1 MADFAP
7 QPGRLRQ
14 ARVAQILQAATEVF
28 AAKGFDGTTTADIA
42 QRADLPK
49 ANIHYYFGTKEN
61 IYRAVLDD
69 ILELWLGAAD
79 HWISADR
86 TPAVALDGYIRAK
99 ILMAREKPDASR
111 IYATELISGAAHLQN
126 YLNTA
131 LRRRVHALSAVIDG
145 WIAAGLLRPI
155 SAAHLLFCIWAM
167 TQTYADFSV
176 QIGAVLDTTMP
187 DDAVFEMA
195 ATTVTSLIL
204 QSLIIH
210 KAETAS

>member
-1 MADFAP
+1 MADFSP

-28 AAKGFDGTTTADIA
+28 AAKGFDGTTMADIA
-42 QRADLPK
+42 QRAALPK

-86 TPAVALDGYIRAK
+86 PPAEALDGYIRAK
-99 ILMAREKPDASR
+99 ILLARDKPDASR
-111 IYATELISGAAHLQN
+111 IYATELISGAAHLQH

-131 LRRRVHALSAVIDG
+131 LRRRVHGLSAVIDG
-145 WIAAGLLRPI
+145 WIAAGRLRPV

-167 TQTYADFSV
+167 TQTYADFSL

-187 DDAVFEMA
+187 DDAVFETA
-195 ATTVTSLIL
+195 ATTVASLIL
-204 QSLIIH
+204 KSLIID
-210 KAETAS
+210 KAETAA

>member
-28 AAKGFDGTTTADIA
+28 AAKGLHGTTMADIA
-42 QRADLPK
+42 QRANLPK

-79 HWISADR
+79 HWIAADR
-86 TPAVALDGYIRAK
+86 TPAAALDGYIRAK

-111 IYATELISGAAHLQN
+111 IYAAELISGAAHLQH

-145 WIAAGLLRPI
+145 WVAQGRLRPV

-176 QIGAVLDTTMP
+176 QIGAVLDTTML
-187 DDAVFEMA
+187 DDAVFETA
-195 ATTVTSLIL
+195 ATTVTTLIL
-204 QSLIIH
+204 QSLIID
-210 KAETAS
+210 KAETD